1 MLRLYTHST
10 KELLT
15 LSIGD
20 RIKKARV
27 FRGMTQKELGI
38 AVGFNEKNADIRIA
52 QYESNTRRP
61 KSGTLNKIAEVLDV
75 GFFTLYEPYP
85 HNAENIMYSL
95 LDQGNNPTRV
105 QLEEVLITDG
115 LQRSQKRIAVVYNYD
130 HMEEYLREWKLRREQ
145 VLNHTIT
152 VEEYTEWVVNWPDT
166 SDVFVDEPNY
176 RDWKKTEE

>member
-1 MLRLYTHST
+1 M
-10 KELLT
+10 
-15 LSIGD
+15 SIGD

-52 QYESNTRRP
+52 QYEGNTRRP

-115 LQRSQKRIAVVYNYD
+115 LQRSQNSFHKFFLIAKALQYFD
-130 HMEEYLREWKLRREQ
+130 RRAKSSNIRYFQNLHAFEIGQ
-145 VLNHTIT
+145 
-152 VEEYTEWVVNWPDT
+152 P
-166 SDVFVDEPNY
+166 FVCIFVQQ
-176 RDWKKTEE
+176 RF

>member
-95 LDQGNNPTRV
+95 LEDRK
-105 QLEEVLITDG
+105 
-115 LQRSQKRIAVVYNYD
+115 SVV
-130 HMEEYLREWKLRREQ
+130 
-145 VLNHTIT
+145 
-152 VEEYTEWVVNWPDT
+152 
-166 SDVFVDEPNY
+166 
-176 RDWKKTEE
+176 

>member
-52 QYESNTRRP
+52 QYEGNTH
-61 KSGTLNKIAEVLDV
+61 G
-75 GFFTLYEPYP
+75 
-85 HNAENIMYSL
+85 
-95 LDQGNNPTRV
+95 
-105 QLEEVLITDG
+105 G
-115 LQRSQKRIAVVYNYD
+115 LS
-130 HMEEYLREWKLRREQ
+130 Q
-145 VLNHTIT
+145 VLSIK
-152 VEEYTEWVVNWPDT
+152 
-166 SDVFVDEPNY
+166 SL
-176 RDWKKTEE
+176 KS

>member
-1 MLRLYTHST
+1 M
-10 KELLT
+10 
-15 LSIGD
+15 SIGE

-38 AVGFNEKNADIRIA
+38 AVGFNEKNADVRIA

-61 KSGTLNKIAEVLDV
+61 KDNLLYKMADVLDV
-75 GFFTLYEPYP
+75 GFFALYEPRQY
-85 HNAENIMYSL
+85 NAESIMYSL
-95 LDQGNNPTRV
+95 FDQGNDPMRV
-105 QLEEVLITDG
+105 QLEEVLTTDG
-115 LQRSQKRIAVVYNYD
+115 LQRPQKRIAIIYNYD
-130 HMEEYLREWKLRREQ
+130 HLDEYLREWKLRREQ

>member
-1 MLRLYTHST
+1 M
-10 KELLT
+10 
-15 LSIGD
+15 SIGD

-38 AVGFNEKNADIRIA
+38 AVGFNEKNADVRIA

-61 KSGTLNKIAEVLDV
+61 KDNLLYKMADVLDV
-75 GFFTLYEPYP
+75 GFFALYEPRQY
-85 HNAENIMYSL
+85 NAESIMYSL
-95 LDQGNNPTRV
+95 FDQGNDPMRV
-105 QLEEVLITDG
+105 QLEEVLTTDS
-115 LQRSQKRIAVVYNYD
+115 LQRPQKRIAIIYNYD
-130 HMEEYLREWKLRREQ
+130 HLDEYLREWKLRREQ

-152 VEEYTEWVVNWPDT
+152 VKEYTEWVVNWPDT

>member
-1 MLRLYTHST
+1 M
-10 KELLT
+10 
-15 LSIGD
+15 SIGE

-38 AVGFNEKNADIRIA
+38 AVGFNEKNADVRIA

-61 KSGTLNKIAEVLDV
+61 KDNLLYKMADVLDV
-75 GFFTLYEPYP
+75 GFFALYEPRQY
-85 HNAENIMYSL
+85 NAESIMYSL
-95 LDQGNNPTRV
+95 FDQGNDPMRV

-115 LQRSQKRIAVVYNYD
+115 LEHPQKRIAVVYNYD
-130 HMEEYLREWKLRREQ
+130 HMDEYLREWKLRREQ

>member
-1 MLRLYTHST
+1 M
-10 KELLT
+10 
-15 LSIGD
+15 SIGE

-38 AVGFNEKNADIRIA
+38 AVGFNEKNADVRIA

-61 KSGTLNKIAEVLDV
+61 KDNLLYKMADVLDV
-75 GFFTLYEPYP
+75 GFFALYEPRQY
-85 HNAENIMYSL
+85 NAESIMYSL
-95 LDQGNNPTRV
+95 FDQGNDPMRV
-105 QLEEVLITDG
+105 QLEEVLTTNG
-115 LQRSQKRIAVVYNYD
+115 LQRPQKRIAIIYNYD
-130 HMEEYLREWKLRREQ
+130 HLDEYLREWKLRREQ

>member
-1 MLRLYTHST
+1 M
-10 KELLT
+10 
-15 LSIGD
+15 SIGE

-38 AVGFNEKNADIRIA
+38 AVGFNEKNADVRIA

-61 KSGTLNKIAEVLDV
+61 KDNLLYKMADVLDV
-75 GFFTLYEPYP
+75 GFFALYEPHQY
-85 HNAENIMYSL
+85 NAESIMYSL
-95 LDQGNNPTRV
+95 FDQGNDPMRV
-105 QLEEVLITDG
+105 QLEEVLTTNG
-115 LQRSQKRIAVVYNYD
+115 LQRPQKRIAIIYNYD
-130 HMEEYLREWKLRREQ
+130 HMDEYLREWKLRREQ